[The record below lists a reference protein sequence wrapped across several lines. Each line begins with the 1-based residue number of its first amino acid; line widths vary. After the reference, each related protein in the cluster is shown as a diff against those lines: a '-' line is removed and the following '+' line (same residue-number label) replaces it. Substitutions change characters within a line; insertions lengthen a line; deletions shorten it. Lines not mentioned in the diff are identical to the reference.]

1 MINAPTQRT
10 GTRDAIVAAENK
22 VFVGK
27 TVNTPSRNSCQKA
40 CQTDFRSEKIKEFL
54 IISTYEIKLKYEQC
68 YHNKFIALFIILSF
82 IKSFWIELK
91 LCTPKNFTLSKVIRI
106 MHVVNVE

>member
-40 CQTDFRSEKIKEFL
+40 CQTDFRSEKMTEFL
-54 IISTYEIKLKYEQC
+54 IISTFEMKLKYD
-68 YHNKFIALFIILSF
+68 
-82 IKSFWIELK
+82 
-91 LCTPKNFTLSKVIRI
+91 
-106 MHVVNVE
+106 